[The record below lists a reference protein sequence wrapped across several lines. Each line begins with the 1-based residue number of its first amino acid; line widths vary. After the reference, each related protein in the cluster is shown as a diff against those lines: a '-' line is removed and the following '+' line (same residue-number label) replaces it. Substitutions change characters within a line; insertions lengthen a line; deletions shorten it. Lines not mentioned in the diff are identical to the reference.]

1 MASEPVTVWV
11 ATDENRDQ
19 YIFCSKPEWH
29 KTLWNSDDTYEQ
41 LPDEIGISVAPGECV
56 EYVMLTADQYRS
68 QQRQKPAE
76 LSPVARLIAE
86 LAHSRHID
94 PDAPSMRDCLLL
106 ATETVKT
113 AIAAARE
120 IESEG
125 K

>member
-1 MASEPVTVWV
+1 MVDPVTVWV
-11 ATDENRDQ
+11 ANGRDGC
-19 YIFCSKPEWH
+19 YAWETKPYV
-29 KTLWNSDDTYEQ
+29 KG
-41 LPDEIGISVAPGECV
+41 GIWDGSSPVMVVDPLAKYVPPGECV
-56 EYVMLTADQYRS
+56 EYVMVPADQYRS
-68 QQRQKPAE
+68 QQRPQPAE

>member
-11 ATDENRDQ
+11 ANGRDGCYAWETKP
-19 YIFCSKPEWH
+19 YIEDGI
-29 KTLWNSDDTYEQ
+29 WNGHS
-41 LPDEIGISVAPGECV
+41 SVMVVDPLAKYVPPGQCR
-56 EYVMLTADQYRS
+56 EYVMIPADQYREM
-68 QQRQKPAE
+68 QRQKPAE